1 MIHFILDD
9 GAGLC
14 AVTHSL
20 SARVVLLLPGT
31 LDTDISF
38 GHCDPTKKNAHVLI
52 KLWFFRN
59 IMAVFKRKHFI

>member
-1 MIHFILDD
+1 MCCDSFTE
-9 GAGLC
+9 C
-14 AVTHSL
+14 AW
-20 SARVVLLLPGT
+20 VVLLLPGT